1 MTRLRPNRAL
11 HLGVCVVVS
20 IMIVD
25 AAPAS
30 ADNCSGLS
38 DCFLNIPF
46 LLALGLVIGLVLFGL
61 SSWLW
66 GTGALGIGF
75 ILGWSGTVLFG
86 TPLTNSDP
94 RDPNVRAIQDL
105 IDAGAAGRPP
115 GSPGP
120 DIQDILDRVNPS
132 GGTNNCGSVAE
143 AIDDILGGRAATA
156 SDYGG
161 VNDMMLEAREGRLFS
176 DVPVEGAEG
185 AIESQLPS
193 DGSRGIIRVQD
204 AEGNAHVFNVVNIG
218 GTVYYLD
225 GQTATTSTSLTDML
239 NSLGYT
245 NPVDIK
251 FMRTAP

>member
-1 MTRLRPNRAL
+1 MSRPGWAKAV
-11 HLGVCVVVS
+11 HLMACVVAS
-20 IMIVD
+20 ILIID

-46 LLALGLVIGLVLFGL
+46 LLALGLVIGLILFGL
-61 SSWLW
+61 SAWLW

-75 ILGWSGTVLFG
+75 IIGWSGSVLFG

-94 RDPNVRAIQDL
+94 NDPNVRAIQDL
-105 IDAGAAGRPP
+105 INNGAAGRPP

-120 DIQDILDRVNPS
+120 DIQDILNHVNPS
-132 GGTNNCGSVAE
+132 RGTNNCGSVAE
-143 AIDDILGGRAATA
+143 AIDDILAGQAATA
-156 SDYGG
+156 SNYGG
-161 VNDMMLEAREGRLFS
+161 VNDMMLEGREGRLFNE
-176 DVPVEGAEG
+176 VPVAGAENS
-185 AIESQLPS
+185 IESQLTTE
-193 DGSRGIIRVQD
+193 GSRGIIRVQD
-204 AEGNAHVFNVVNIG
+204 AQGNAHVFNVVNIG

-225 GQTATTSTSLTDML
+225 GQTATTNTSLTDML

-245 NPVDIK
+245 NPVDIQ